1 MKTVFR
7 LVRIV
12 CIFGLGVLL
21 GFIVVTVQ
29 FPLPFPGGAGV
40 SPTEMAAKM
49 AAFSGGE

>member
-29 FPLPFPGGAGV
+29 FPLPFPGNAY
-40 SPTEMAAKM
+40 SLAAISAAKM